1 MSKRSLEDLVKK
13 SEIGTIQA
21 QAHWRG
27 RQQAGAA
34 GKSPNALALARRA
47 APDMTMCGTAGR
59 SAVERI

>member
-27 RQQAGAA
+27 RQLASAA
-34 GKSPNALALARRA
+34 NRSPNALALARRA
-47 APDMTMCGTAGR
+47 APDMAMCDTAGR
-59 SAVERI
+59 SVVERI